1 MKLFDSKKNARRRW
15 QRRKEEEQKKK
26 QEDEKDKDGMSG
38 IISDNANKGNTMNY
52 TE

>member
-1 MKLFDSKKNARRRW
+1 MQEEDGKGEKKKN
-15 QRRKEEEQKKK
+15 KKK